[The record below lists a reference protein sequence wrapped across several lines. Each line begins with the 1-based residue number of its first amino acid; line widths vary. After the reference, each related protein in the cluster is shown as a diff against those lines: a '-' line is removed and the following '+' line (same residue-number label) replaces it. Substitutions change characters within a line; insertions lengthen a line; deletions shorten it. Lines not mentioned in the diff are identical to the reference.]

1 MPVDDTVIMSARPGM
16 VLHTLNVPMSPIYTT
31 EPMATR
37 ALAAEIRHADH
48 EITALLEQRFNLEQG
63 TLNALIDVQCEAIEK
78 IDVLLIYEGKG
89 GRRHVGLEAKFD
101 HQITVEQLNREAGE
115 VDFLAL
121 LVIEVDDAVK
131 HARLVDGIVT
141 WNEVIDCFA
150 DSRLTIADVES
161 MPLTKVR
168 VERLLRQQGRPHERF
183 PEGWDV
189 SIRRGG
195 SGIPAIEVKSPPLPD
210 GRQIRGQI
218 QVTGRRMPPTLDETY
233 FEYHIGI
240 QVNDADADLPAAAEV
255 DDEPEWVPHLRTL
268 ERVLVDMGGESLRL
282 SKHPASSGTSVRG
295 KNKLPLVEKF
305 LEGKSWL
312 AKGYTDG
319 WALGIRSTKT
329 PAGELSELCEV
340 AANIFLAWHRAETTN
355 RVL

>member
-1 MPVDDTVIMSARPGM
+1 MSVRPGM
-16 VLHTLNVPMSPIYTT
+16 VLHTLKVLTSPIYTT

-37 ALAAEIRHADH
+37 ALAAEIRHADD
-48 EITALLEQRFNLEQG
+48 EITALLEKRFNLEQG
-63 TLNALIDVQCEAIEK
+63 TLHTLIDVQCEAVEK
-78 IDVLLIYEGKG
+78 IDVLLTYEGNG
-89 GRRHVGLEAKFD
+89 GRKRIGLEAKFD
-101 HQITVEQLNREAGE
+101 HQITLEQLNREAGE

-121 LVIEVDDAVK
+121 VVIESDDAVE
-131 HARLVDGIVT
+131 HAHLIDGIVT
-141 WNEVIDCFA
+141 WNEVIGCFA
-150 DSRLTIADVES
+150 DSRLTIVDVES

-168 VERLLRQQGRPHERF
+168 VERLLRPYSRPHERF

-189 SIRRGG
+189 SIERGG
-195 SGIPAIEVKSPPLPD
+195 SGIPSILVESPPLPD

-218 QVTGRRMPPTLDETY
+218 QVTGRRMPSTLDETY

-240 QVNDADADLPAAAEV
+240 QVNDNDDDLPAAAEV

-268 ERVLVDMGGESLRL
+268 ERVLVDMGEESLRL
-282 SKHPASSGTSVRG
+282 SKYPASAGMSERS

-305 LEGKSWL
+305 LGGKSWL
-312 AKGYTDG
+312 AKGYANG
-319 WALGIRSTKT
+319 WALGIKSTKT

-355 RVL
+355 WVR

>member
-1 MPVDDTVIMSARPGM
+1 MIMSVRPGI
-16 VLHTLNVPMSPIYTT
+16 VLHTLKMPRSPIYTT

-37 ALAAEIRHADH
+37 ALAAEIRHADDK
-48 EITALLEQRFNLEQG
+48 ITALLEQRFNLEQG
-63 TLNALIDVQCEAIEK
+63 ALSVLIDAQCEAIENV
-78 IDVLLIYEGKG
+78 DVLLTYEGKG
-89 GRRHVGLEAKFD
+89 GRRRVGLEAKFD
-101 HQITVEQLNREAGE
+101 HEITVEQLDREAGE

-121 LVIEVDDAVK
+121 LVIEPGVAVG
-131 HARLVDGIVT
+131 HAHLVDGIVT
-141 WNEVIDCFA
+141 WNEVIGCFA
-150 DSRLTIADVES
+150 DSRLTIADIES

-168 VERLLRQQGRPHERF
+168 VESLLRQHSRPYERF
-183 PEGWDV
+183 SEDWDV
-189 SIRRGG
+189 SIQRGG
-195 SGIPAIEVKSPPLPD
+195 SGIPSIVVESRPLPD

-218 QVTGRRMPPTLDETY
+218 QVTGRGMPSTLDETY

-240 QVNDADADLPAAAEV
+240 QVNDDDADLPATAEV
-255 DDEPEWVPHLRTL
+255 DDEPGWVPHLRTL

-282 SKHPASSGTSVRG
+282 SKHAASSGTSERG

-312 AKGYTDG
+312 AKGYVG
-319 WALGIRSTKT
+319 WALGIRSAKT

-355 RVL
+355 RVR